1 MVYPYNFGHILRI
14 LMKFCIMKEAK
25 RYVKI
30 KIFNTARDQEARE
43 NIDFLENFHLG
54 QMRH

>member
-54 QMRH
+54 QMRQ

>member
-30 KIFNTARDQEARE
+30 KILHIARGQEAHE
-43 NIDFLENFHLG
+43 NIDFLENFHSG